1 MLGYFEHLH
10 TQNLK
15 AILLELLNDVAN
27 GMPADG
33 IGFHNRQSALE
44 CFHFVVSRYSLN
56 CNTEKRN

>member
-1 MLGYFEHLH
+1 VHGVELLRLMLGYFEHLH

-33 IGFHNRQSALE
+33 IGFNNR
-44 CFHFVVSRYSLN
+44 
-56 CNTEKRN
+56 

>member
-27 GMPADG
+27 GMPTDG
-33 IGFHNRQSALE
+33 IGFHNR
-44 CFHFVVSRYSLN
+44 
-56 CNTEKRN
+56 